1 MLYPAHI
8 RIEEDG
14 AQTVQ
19 TVAEHCENAAVLCE
33 RILLRQGLG
42 AVGKL
47 TGLLHDMGKG
57 TGMFA
62 DYITRAARGESVRVG
77 SVNHTFAAVQ
87 FLFERYVPPDASPMR
102 RMICEILAF
111 AAGAHHGQFDCVDPN
126 GRSGFFHRICTQDNH
141 YTEAKAAFLTQC
153 ADLDTLDALFA
164 QAEREL
170 TAKIETIRPLTQSAD
185 EMLFYCAM
193 LCRMLLSVLIDA
205 DRQDTAEFMQN
216 MQTPTI
222 PADLRSIWAER
233 LCAMEN
239 RLDRLPRERPVDV
252 VRRQISD
259 QCRALGEKP
268 RGIYRLSVPT
278 GGGKTLASLRAALAH
293 AAKHGASRII
303 FVTPLLSVLEQNAA
317 VLRSWI
323 EDETLILEH
332 HSNVA
337 APQSEQTD
345 EWDSRELLMENWD
358 APVVITTLVQFL
370 NTLFDGRTSCIR
382 RMHALSDS
390 VVVLDEV
397 QSVPK
402 TMLTLFNLAVN
413 FLSGVSGASVILC
426 SATQPSLDAAVH
438 PLRSAQDLVPY
449 DPALWAPF
457 KRTELLD
464 RRVPGGY
471 TEEEL
476 AAFTLEQLHQNG
488 GVLLICNKKA
498 QALDLYRLLQSAD
511 AQVFHLSTSMCMAHR
526 IDTLQKILACLDA
539 GQPVLCISTQLVEAG
554 VDFSFDCVIRVFA
567 GTDNAIQSAGR
578 CNRSGEK
585 GHICPVYLVNLKGES
600 LSHLPDIRQ
609 AQDASERLLA
619 TFHGD
624 LQSDDAVSRYYRL
637 LYTAMPRGAQDF
649 YLAKYTSSMFDL
661 LSQNLQS
668 YTRCPKAERPVGLL
682 QAFKTA
688 GDAFRVFDD
697 NSTDV
702 LVPYGEG
709 GAVINALGSEQ
720 AKYDPAFCKQQL
732 LRGKRCTVSLFDY
745 QLRSLQQ
752 KGAIYPVCNGIVLA
766 LLPSAYDENTGVRFD
781 ETQND
786 FWEI

>member
-14 AQTVQ
+14 SQTVQ
-19 TVAEHCENAAVLCE
+19 TVAEHCENVAVLCE
-33 RILLRQGLG
+33 HTLMRQGLG

-47 TGLLHDMGKG
+47 TGFLHDMGKG
-57 TGMFA
+57 TGVFA
-62 DYITRAARGESVRVG
+62 DYITRAARNEPVRVG

-87 FLFERYVPPDASPMR
+87 FLFDRYDPPSAPPMR
-102 RMICEILAF
+102 RVICEILAF
-111 AAGAHHGQFDCVDPN
+111 AVGAHHGQFDCVDPD
-126 GRSGFFHRICTQDNH
+126 GRSGFFHRIRTQDNH
-141 YTEAKAAFLTQC
+141 YLEAKTTFLTEC
-153 ADLDTLDALFA
+153 TALDTLDALFA
-164 QAEREL
+164 QAEQGL
-170 TAKIETIRPLTQSAD
+170 SAKIEIIKPLTQSAD

-193 LCRMLLSVLIDA
+193 LSRVLLSALIDA
-205 DRQDTAEFMQN
+205 DRRDTAEFMQN
-216 MQTPTI
+216 MQTPAT
-222 PADLRSIWAER
+222 PEDLRPIWAER
-233 LCAMEN
+233 LRVMEH
-239 RLDRLPRERPVDV
+239 RLACLPQERPVDA

-259 QCRALGEKP
+259 QCRTFGEKP

-332 HSNVA
+332 HSNVVTA
-337 APQSEQTD
+337 TSEQTD

-358 APVVITTLVQFL
+358 APVIITTLVQFL

-382 RMHALSDS
+382 RMHALSGS

-413 FLSGVSGASVILC
+413 FLSGVCGASVILC

-438 PLRSAQDLVPY
+438 PLRGAQDLVPY

-457 KRTELLD
+457 KRTELFD
-464 RRVPGGY
+464 RRVTGGY

-488 GVLLICNKKA
+488 SVLLICNKKA
-498 QALDLYRLLQSAD
+498 QALELYRLLQNAD
-511 AQVFHLSTSMCMAHR
+511 AQVFHLSTAMCMAHR

-567 GTDNAIQSAGR
+567 GMDNAIQSAGR

-609 AQDASERLLA
+609 AQTASERLLA

-661 LSQNLQS
+661 LSQNVQFRA
-668 YTRCPKAERPVGLL
+668 RCARADHPSGMV

-697 NSTDV
+697 STTDV

-709 GAVINALGSEQ
+709 EAVIAALGSEK
-720 AKYDPAFCKQQL
+720 AKHDPVFCKEQL
-732 LRGKRCTVSLFDY
+732 LRGKRCTVSLFNY

-752 KGAIYPVCNGIVLA
+752 KEVIAPLCDGVALA
-766 LLPSAYDENTGVRFD
+766 LLPSAYDENTGVRFHD
-781 ETQND
+781 MQNEFLET
-786 FWEI
+786 